1 MAYEYNPESSRFN
14 LPNPH
19 RVENVMLAAT
29 AAVML
34 GLGVYGL
41 FMVRDALR
49 AEDLSGV
56 VPGLLVSFFLLW
68 YGAWAALKVGRQLT
82 FYFGRNQPDGLR
94 PDQDLKE
101 TIRQNAILFPVPVL
115 ATDQLLYRL
124 VPKLVFSPQKVQLR
138 ARQQFAHTLVVLVV
152 GLCYLLATIGGVVGA
167 ITDWV
172 NWIAFGLLV
181 MAIVLPLTER
191 GRQITYG
198 PKHFIVLLAVSILG
212 PTIATVGDFQVP
224 DFPLDASI
232 AGVNVFILVAGLAI
246 NGLFIAAL
254 LNLTLQPEKISS
266 INSMQ
271 RLSMNAHPRQLVVEF
286 DRLMQDAWTERIPNR
301 IFERVEPTI
310 AGDQGRFRASIL
322 EESQP
327 VPRDSGALSFADA
340 LSLREYRFLTIIDL
354 AAMIMG
360 ASGAVWLITLLG
372 AGISPQ
378 QITGAL
384 IPGLMVVLSVYGF
397 LAANPLWR
405 RFEFTS
411 RAYWLE
417 IDGNFQASNIDYGR
431 ALDDAVRTQ
440 KRVINI
446 EDMTMRVWV
455 VDLYSVCFD
464 INEPRD
470 LISMAANGE
479 DAELIGRR
487 LSDFAN
493 EQRVFVAPT
502 STRDRQ
508 SLETMASMNAATADA
523 RTALEREREK
533 RAVAAGVASV
543 QGPADTAASQ
553 RAGHDHAGQH
563 DRHDVV
569 PGGDAT

>member
-378 QITGAL
+378 QITSAL

-553 RAGHDHAGQH
+553 RTGHDHAGPH
-563 DRHDVV
+563 NGNDVV

>member
-138 ARQQFAHTLVVLVV
+138 ARQQFAHTLVVLVL

-181 MAIVLPLTER
+181 MVIVLPLTER

-232 AGVNVFILVAGLAI
+232 AGVNVFILMAGLAI

-286 DRLMQDAWTERIPNR
+286 DRLMQDSWTERIPNR

-372 AGISPQ
+372 GGISPQ
-378 QITGAL
+378 QITSAL

-553 RAGHDHAGQH
+553 RTGHDHAGPH
-563 DRHDVV
+563 NGNDVV

>member
-138 ARQQFAHTLVVLVV
+138 ARQQFAHTLVVLVL

-181 MAIVLPLTER
+181 MVIVLPLTER

-327 VPRDSGALSFADA
+327 VPRDSGALSFPDA

-372 AGISPQ
+372 GGISPQ
-378 QITGAL
+378 QITSAL